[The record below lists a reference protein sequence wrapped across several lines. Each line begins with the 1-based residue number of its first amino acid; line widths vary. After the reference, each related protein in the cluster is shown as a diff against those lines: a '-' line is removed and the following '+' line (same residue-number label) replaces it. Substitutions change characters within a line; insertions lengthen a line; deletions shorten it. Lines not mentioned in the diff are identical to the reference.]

1 MNSHHFANVGLMIAE
16 KGKIKPCSL
25 SLLDEQISKNI
36 LENMINFLKFEGQKI
51 RIFENFGSSSR
62 KISFKQPWQ
71 SYF

>member
-36 LENMINFLKFEGQKI
+36 LENMINFLKFVG
-51 RIFENFGSSSR
+51 
-62 KISFKQPWQ
+62 
-71 SYF
+71 

>member
-1 MNSHHFANVGLMIAE
+1 MNSHHFANVGFMIAE

-51 RIFENFGSSSR
+51 HTGGPRLSGQGCP
-62 KISFKQPWQ
+62 KISKNPDN
-71 SYF
+71 